1 MGRTLFQKIW
11 DAHVVHR
18 REDGLCLLY
27 VDRHYFHEGS
37 FHAFNM
43 LQARGLKVRRPDL
56 TFGFGDHYA
65 PTRPS
70 RDRST
75 GAIADPEIR
84 GVIETFE
91 GNARAHGIRAFELAD
106 PLQGIVHVAAP
117 EQGLTL
123 PGMTVVCGDSHTS
136 THGALGALAFGIG
149 ASEVAHV
156 LATQTIWQAMPRQ
169 MRVTFRGE
177 APSGVTAKDMALA
190 LIARIG
196 TGGGAGAA
204 IEFAGEAVRG
214 LSVEGRLTLCN
225 MAIEAGARTGMVAP
239 DAMTAA
245 WLSGRPLAPQAPDP
259 AWAALFSDA
268 DAPFDGEVTID
279 AGGLSPMAT
288 WGTSPEEAAPLSG
301 RIPRPEE
308 APDEARRKAWTR
320 SLEYMG
326 LSGGEWLADVPID
339 RVFLGSCTN
348 SRLEDL
354 RAAATVLRGRRI
366 AVPMLV
372 SPGSTPVKRA
382 AEAEGLDRI
391 FTEAG
396 ASWEESGC
404 SLCVAM
410 NGDSV
415 GEGERCA
422 STSNR
427 NFMGRQGRNARTHL
441 VSPASAAASA
451 LAGRLVA
458 APDASR
464 EGAALSG
471 SQPPVA

>member
-1 MGRTLFQKIW
+1 MARTLFGKIW

-18 REDGLCLLY
+18 RDDGLCLLY

-43 LQARGLKVRRPDL
+43 LRSRGLKVRRPDL
-56 TFGFGDHYA
+56 SFGFGDHYA
-65 PTRPS
+65 PTRA
-70 RDRST
+70 RDT
-75 GAIADPEIR
+75 AAIADPEIR
-84 GVIETFE
+84 GIIETFE
-91 GNARAHGIRAFELAD
+91 KNARDAGIRAFEMAD
-106 PLQGIVHVAAP
+106 PMQGIVHVAGP
-117 EQGLTL
+117 ELGLTL
-123 PGMTVVCGDSHTS
+123 PGMTIVCGDSHTS
-136 THGALGALAFGIG
+136 SHGALGALAFGIG

-156 LATQTIWQAMPRQ
+156 LATQTIWQMQPRQ
-169 MRVTFRGE
+169 IRVNFDGTPPG
-177 APSGVTAKDMALA
+177 GTTAKDMALA
-190 LIARIG
+190 LIAQIG
-196 TGGGAGAA
+196 TGGALGGA
-204 IEFAGEAVRG
+204 IEFAGKAIRALPVEA
-214 LSVEGRLTLCN
+214 RLTLCN

-239 DAMTAA
+239 DAVTEA
-245 WLSGRPLAPQAPDP
+245 WLAGRPFAPQQPDP
-259 AWAALFSDA
+259 AWRALHTDA
-268 DAPFDGEVTID
+268 EARFDHEVDVDASRVT
-279 AGGLSPMAT
+279 PMAT

-301 RIPRPEE
+301 RVPRPEE
-308 APDEARRKAWTR
+308 APDAARRTAWQR

-326 LSGGEWLADVPID
+326 LAGGERLADVAVD

-348 SRLEDL
+348 ARLDDL
-354 RAAATVLRGRRI
+354 RSAAAVLKGKRI

-372 SPGSTPVKRA
+372 SPGSTAVKRA

-391 FTEAG
+391 FAEAG

-404 SLCVAM
+404 SLCVSM

-427 NFMGRQGRNARTHL
+427 NFMGRQGRGARTHL

-458 APDASR
+458 A
-464 EGAALSG
+464 GI
-471 SQPPVA
+471 

>member
-1 MGRTLFQKIW
+1 MPRTLFTKIW

-43 LQARGLKVRRPDL
+43 LRARGLKVRRPDL
-56 TFGFGDHYA
+56 SFGFGDHYA
-65 PTRPS
+65 PTRA
-70 RDRST
+70 RST

-84 GVIETFE
+84 GIIETFE
-91 GNARAHGIRAFELAD
+91 RNAKEAGIRAFELAD
-106 PLQGIVHVAAP
+106 PLQGIVHVAGP
-117 EQGLTL
+117 ELGLTL
-123 PGMTVVCGDSHTS
+123 PGMILVCGDSHTS
-136 THGALGALAFGIG
+136 SHGALGALAFGIG

-156 LATQTIWQAMPRQ
+156 FATQTIWQTMPRQ
-169 MRVTFRGE
+169 IRVTFAGTLP
-177 APSGVTAKDMALA
+177 AGATAKDMALA

-196 TGGGAGAA
+196 TGGALGGA

-239 DAMTAA
+239 DAVTME
-245 WLSGRPLAPQAPDP
+245 WLRGRPFAKPVDISDLHSDPD
-259 AWAALFSDA
+259 ARFNTEVSLDA
-268 DAPFDGEVTID
+268 THI
-279 AGGLSPMAT
+279 SPMAT
-288 WGTSPEEAAPLSG
+288 WGTSPEEAVPLHG
-301 RIPRPEE
+301 HVPKPEE
-308 APDEARRKAWTR
+308 APDAARRATWAA
-320 SLEYMG
+320 SLDYMG
-326 LSGGEWLADVPID
+326 LKGGERLADVRLD

-348 SRLEDL
+348 SRIEDL
-354 RAAATVLRGRRI
+354 REAAAVVKGKRI

-372 SPGSTPVKRA
+372 SPGSSSVKRA

-404 SLCVAM
+404 SLCVSM

-427 NFMGRQGRNARTHL
+427 NFRGRQGRGARTHL

-458 APDASR
+458 A
-464 EGAALSG
+464 E
-471 SQPPVA
+471 V

>member
-1 MGRTLFQKIW
+1 MARTLFDKIW

-18 REDGLCLLY
+18 RDDGLCLLY

-43 LQARGLKVRRPDL
+43 LRARGLKVRRPDL

-65 PTRPS
+65 PTRARATS
-70 RDRST
+70 
-75 GAIADPEIR
+75 AIADPEIR
-84 GVIETFE
+84 GIIETFE
-91 GNARAHGIRAFELAD
+91 SNAKAAGIRAFDLAD
-106 PLQGIVHVAAP
+106 PMQGIVHVAGP
-117 EQGLTL
+117 ELGLTL

-136 THGALGALAFGIG
+136 SHGALGALAFGIG

-156 LATQTIWQAMPRQ
+156 LATQTIWQSKPRQ
-169 MRVTFRGE
+169 IRVTFDGQLP
-177 APSGVTAKDMALA
+177 AGSTAKDMALA
-190 LIARIG
+190 LIAAIG
-196 TGGGAGAA
+196 TGGALGGA
-204 IEFAGEAVRG
+204 IEFAGPAVRA
-214 LSVEGRLTLCN
+214 LSVEARLTLCN

-239 DAMTAA
+239 DAITEA
-245 WLSGRPLAPQAPDP
+245 WLAGRPFARPVDLAP
-259 AWAALFSDA
+259 LHSDDGA
-268 DAPFDGEVTID
+268 RFDAEVTLD
-279 AGGLSPMAT
+279 AARIAPMAT
-288 WGTSPEEAAPLSG
+288 WGTSPEEAVALAARVPK
-301 RIPRPEE
+301 PED
-308 APDEARRKAWTR
+308 APDEARAKAWRR

-326 LSGGEWLADVPID
+326 LAGGERMADVKLD

-354 RAAATVLRGRRI
+354 RAAAAVLKGRRI

-372 SPGSTPVKRA
+372 SPGSSAIKRA

-396 ASWEESGC
+396 AAWEESAC
-404 SLCVAM
+404 SLCVSM

-427 NFMGRQGRNARTHL
+427 NFVGRQGRGARTHL

-458 APDASR
+458 AERA
-464 EGAALSG
+464 
-471 SQPPVA
+471 

>member
-11 DAHVVHR
+11 DRHVVQAR
-18 REDGLCLLY
+18 DDGLALLY

-37 FHAFNM
+37 FHAFNI
-43 LQARGLKVRRPDL
+43 LRARGLKVRRPDL
-56 TFGFGDHYA
+56 SFGFGDHYA
-65 PTRPS
+65 PTVG
-70 RDRST
+70 RST

-84 GVIETFE
+84 GIIETFE
-91 GNARAHGIRAFELAD
+91 QNARAHGIRAFELAD
-106 PLQGIVHVAAP
+106 PDQGIVHVAGP

-156 LATQTIWQAMPRQ
+156 LATQTIWQS
-169 MRVTFRGE
+169 
-177 APSGVTAKDMALA
+177 APKQIRCNFEGSLPAGSTSKDMALA

-196 TGGGAGAA
+196 TGGGLGGA
-204 IEFAGEAVRG
+204 IEFAGEAVQA
-214 LSVEGRLTLCN
+214 LSVESRLTLCN

-239 DAMTAA
+239 DATTAA
-245 WLSGRPLAPQAPDP
+245 WLAGRPFAPAQPDP
-259 AWAALFSDA
+259 AWSALFSDA
-268 DAPFDGEVTID
+268 DAAFDAEVTLD
-279 AGGLSPMAT
+279 ASRIAPMAT
-288 WGTSPEEAAPLSG
+288 WGTSPEEAVPLSG
-301 RIPRPEE
+301 RVPRLEE
-308 APDEARRKAWTR
+308 APDEARRKAWAR
-320 SLEYMG
+320 SLDYMG
-326 LSGGEWLADVPID
+326 LRGGEAMEQVKLD

-348 SRLEDL
+348 ARLDDL
-354 RAAATVLRGRRI
+354 RAAAAVLRGRHV

-372 SPGSTPVKRA
+372 SPGSSRVKRA

-391 FTEAG
+391 FREAG
-396 ASWEESGC
+396 ARWEESSC
-404 SLCVAM
+404 ALCVSM
-410 NGDSV
+410 HGETV

-427 NFMGRQGRNARTHL
+427 NFAGRQGRGARTHL

-458 APDASR
+458 AS
-464 EGAALSG
+464 
-471 SQPPVA
+471 

>member
-1 MGRTLFQKIW
+1 MGRTLFRKIW
-11 DAHVVHR
+11 DAHVVHAR
-18 REDGLCLLY
+18 DDGLALLY

-43 LQARGLKVRRPDL
+43 LKARGLAVRRPDL

-65 PTRPS
+65 PTTAR
-70 RDRST
+70 RT
-75 GAIADPEIR
+75 AAIADPEIR
-84 GVIETFE
+84 GIIETFE
-91 GNARAHGIRAFELAD
+91 RNAGANGLRAFDMAD
-106 PLQGIVHVAAP
+106 PEQGIVHVAGP
-117 EQGLTL
+117 ELGLTL

-136 THGALGALAFGIG
+136 THGAIGALAFGIG

-156 LATQTIWQAMPRQ
+156 LATQTIWQSPPRQ
-169 MRVTFRGE
+169 IRCRFEG
-177 APSGVTAKDMALA
+177 ALPAGSTAKDMALA

-196 TGGGAGAA
+196 TGGAIGGA
-204 IEFAGEAVRG
+204 IEFAGSAVRA

-239 DAMTAA
+239 DAVTAA
-245 WLSGRPLAPQAPDP
+245 WLQGRRFAPATPDP
-259 AWAALFSDA
+259 AWATLFSDD
-268 DAPFDGEVTID
+268 DASFDAEVRLD
-279 AGGLSPMAT
+279 AAAIPPMAT
-288 WGTSPEEAAPLSG
+288 WGTSPEEAVPLAG
-301 RIPRPEE
+301 RVPRPEE

-320 SLEYMG
+320 SLDYMG
-326 LSGGEWLADVPID
+326 LTGGEALADVKLD

-354 RAAATVLRGRRI
+354 RAAAAVMRGKRI

-372 SPGSTPVKRA
+372 SPGSTTVKRQ
-382 AEAEGLDRI
+382 AEAEGLDAI
-391 FTEAG
+391 FREAG
-396 ASWEESGC
+396 ARWEESAC

-410 NGDSV
+410 NGETV

-427 NFMGRQGRNARTHL
+427 NFSGRQGRGARTHL

-451 LAGRLVA
+451 LAGRLVSA
-458 APDASR
+458 
-464 EGAALSG
+464 
-471 SQPPVA
+471 

>member
-1 MGRTLFQKIW
+1 MARTLFDKIW

-18 REDGLCLLY
+18 RDDGLCLLY

-43 LQARGLKVRRPDL
+43 LRARGLKVRRPDL

-65 PTRPS
+65 PTRARATS
-70 RDRST
+70 
-75 GAIADPEIR
+75 AIADPEIR
-84 GVIETFE
+84 GIIETFE
-91 GNARAHGIRAFELAD
+91 ANAKAAGIRAFDLAD
-106 PLQGIVHVAAP
+106 PMQGIVHVAGP
-117 EQGLTL
+117 ELGLTL

-136 THGALGALAFGIG
+136 SHGALGALAFGIG

-156 LATQTIWQAMPRQ
+156 LATQTIWQSKPRQ
-169 MRVTFRGE
+169 IRVTFD
-177 APSGVTAKDMALA
+177 GVLPAGSTAKDMALA
-190 LIARIG
+190 LIAAIG
-196 TGGGAGAA
+196 TGGALGGA
-204 IEFAGEAVRG
+204 IEFAGPAVRA
-214 LSVEGRLTLCN
+214 LSVEARLTLCN

-239 DAMTAA
+239 DAITEA
-245 WLSGRPLAPQAPDP
+245 WLAGRPFARAVDLAPLHSDP
-259 AWAALFSDA
+259 AARFDA
-268 DAPFDGEVTID
+268 EVTLD
-279 AGGLSPMAT
+279 AARIAPMAT
-288 WGTSPEEAAPLSG
+288 WGTSPEEAVALAG
-301 RIPRPEE
+301 RVPKPED
-308 APDEARRKAWTR
+308 APDEARAKAWRR
-320 SLEYMG
+320 SLDYMG
-326 LSGGEWLADVPID
+326 LTGGERMADVKLD

-348 SRLEDL
+348 SRLDDL
-354 RAAATVLRGRRI
+354 RAAAAVLKGRRI

-372 SPGSTPVKRA
+372 SPGSSAIKRA

-396 ASWEESGC
+396 AAWEESAC
-404 SLCVAM
+404 SLCVSM

-427 NFMGRQGRNARTHL
+427 NFVGRQGRGARTHL

-458 APDASR
+458 A
-464 EGAALSG
+464 EG
-471 SQPPVA
+471 V

>member
-1 MGRTLFQKIW
+1 MARTLFDKIW

-18 REDGLCLLY
+18 RDDGLCLLY

-43 LQARGLKVRRPDL
+43 LRARGLKVRRPDL

-65 PTRPS
+65 PTRARATS
-70 RDRST
+70 
-75 GAIADPEIR
+75 AIADPEIR
-84 GVIETFE
+84 GIIETFE
-91 GNARAHGIRAFELAD
+91 ANAKAAGIRAFDLAD
-106 PLQGIVHVAAP
+106 PMQGIVHVAGP
-117 EQGLTL
+117 ELGLTL

-136 THGALGALAFGIG
+136 SHGALGALAFGIG

-156 LATQTIWQAMPRQ
+156 LATQTIWQSKPRQ
-169 MRVTFRGE
+169 IRVTFDGQLP
-177 APSGVTAKDMALA
+177 AGSTAKDMALA
-190 LIARIG
+190 LIAAIG
-196 TGGGAGAA
+196 TGGALGGA
-204 IEFAGEAVRG
+204 IEFAGPAVRA
-214 LSVEGRLTLCN
+214 LSVEARLTLCN

-239 DAMTAA
+239 DAVTEA
-245 WLSGRPLAPQAPDP
+245 WLAGRPFARPVDLAP
-259 AWAALFSDA
+259 LHSDA
-268 DAPFDGEVTID
+268 GARFDAEVTLD
-279 AGGLSPMAT
+279 AARIAPMAT
-288 WGTSPEEAAPLSG
+288 WGTSPEEAVALAARVPK
-301 RIPRPEE
+301 PED
-308 APDEARRKAWTR
+308 APDEARAKAWRR

-326 LSGGEWLADVPID
+326 LTGGERMADVKLD

-354 RAAATVLRGRRI
+354 RAAAAVLKGRRI

-372 SPGSTPVKRA
+372 SPGSSAIKRA

-396 ASWEESGC
+396 AAWEESAC
-404 SLCVAM
+404 SLCVSM

-427 NFMGRQGRNARTHL
+427 NFVGRQGRGARTHL

-458 APDASR
+458 A
-464 EGAALSG
+464 EG
-471 SQPPVA
+471 V

>member
-1 MGRTLFQKIW
+1 MPRTLFRKIW

-18 REDGLCLLY
+18 RDDGLCLLY

-37 FHAFNM
+37 FHAFNI
-43 LQARGLKVRRPDL
+43 LRARGLKVRRPDL
-56 TFGFGDHYA
+56 SFGFGDHYA
-65 PTRPS
+65 PTRA
-70 RDRST
+70 RET

-84 GVIETFE
+84 GIIETFE
-91 GNARAHGIRAFELAD
+91 RNAREAGIRAFELAD
-106 PLQGIVHVAAP
+106 PMQGIVHVAGP
-117 EQGLTL
+117 ELGLTL

-136 THGALGALAFGIG
+136 SHGALGALAFGIG

-169 MRVTFRGE
+169 IRVTFDGAA
-177 APSGVTAKDMALA
+177 APGVTAKDMALA

-196 TGGGAGAA
+196 TGGAAGGA
-204 IEFAGEAVRG
+204 IEFAGAAVRA
-214 LSVEGRLTLCN
+214 LSVEARLTLCN

-239 DAMTAA
+239 DEVTAA
-245 WLSGRPLAPQAPDP
+245 WLAGRPFAPAGPDP
-259 AWAALFSDA
+259 AWRALHSDT
-268 DAPFDGEVTID
+268 DATFDAEVALD
-279 AGGLSPMAT
+279 AGAIAPMAT
-288 WGTSPEEAAPLSG
+288 WGTSPEEAVPLAG
-301 RIPRPEE
+301 RVPRAED
-308 APDEARRKAWTR
+308 APDEARRGAWRR
-320 SLEYMG
+320 SLDYMG
-326 LSGGEWLADVPID
+326 LAGGERLADVRLD

-348 SRLEDL
+348 ARLDDL
-354 RAAATVLRGRRI
+354 RAAAAVLKGRRI

-372 SPGSTPVKRA
+372 SPGSSAVKRA

-391 FTEAG
+391 FTAAG

-404 SLCVAM
+404 SLCVSM

-427 NFMGRQGRNARTHL
+427 NFMGRQGRGARTHL

-458 APDASR
+458 A
-464 EGAALSG
+464 EG
-471 SQPPVA
+471 